1 MDSTPPSLRSE
12 PRTRTKSASRLSK
25 LRHYSD
31 QAGGGSPIPQLSLE
45 IVPSSPKIST
55 PSPASTISPRPPY
68 TLPLQELLM
77 LSPSPLK
84 RSKARLGERLEMA
97 DDVAVEACGVRK
109 RCKSRSS
116 AAPSPRS
123 SRRSRR
129 RVEQDMREERESVAG
144 EEIWV
149 KPRKKRHSERSR
161 KDKSI
166 SVPPVLSLNLGT
178 SDGDGCNM
186 DAIGEM
192 VNDLVMWKDVSKSSL
207 WFGFGS
213 LCFLS
218 SCFTRGINF
227 SIFSFLSQVGLLFLG
242 VSFFSNTMRQRDGDG
257 IRREIKL
264 KEDDILRVGRLV
276 LPAANLAISRMREV
290 FSGEPAM
297 TLKVVPFLL
306 VGAEYGH
313 LITLWRLCA
322 LGKLSRTHLWI
333 SIYVGNVENL
343 MRNLD
348 VYSPKLYSAYSSQLS
363 KKGQYDVPLSCDLD
377 MNAAVEHLK
386 SWALNA
392 WESCTHKKVVAASAV
407 TAFWNLTSIRTR
419 IFAAFLCLV
428 ILRYRRQQ
436 TEAMG
441 EEDAAEG
448 KEEQQ
453 QEKALV
459 AVEIESKN

>member
-322 LGKLSRTHLWI
+322 LGFFI
-333 SIYVGNVENL
+333 SFTA
-343 MRNLD
+343 
-348 VYSPKLYSAYSSQLS
+348 PKLYSAYSSQLS
-363 KKGQYDVPLSCDLD
+363 KK
-377 MNAAVEHLK
+377 VEHLK

>member
-1 MDSTPPSLRSE
+1 
-12 PRTRTKSASRLSK
+12 
-25 LRHYSD
+25 
-31 QAGGGSPIPQLSLE
+31 
-45 IVPSSPKIST
+45 
-55 PSPASTISPRPPY
+55 
-68 TLPLQELLM
+68 
-77 LSPSPLK
+77 
-84 RSKARLGERLEMA
+84 MA
-97 DDVAVEACGVRK
+97 DDAAVEACGVRK

-166 SVPPVLSLNLGT
+166 SVPPVPSLGT
-178 SDGDGCNM
+178 SDGDGCNL

-192 VNDLVMWKDVSKSSL
+192 HFLIPISSGAAVL
-207 WFGFGS
+207 GS
-213 LCFLS
+213 VIFLQYNA
-218 SCFTRGINF
+218 TKGW
-227 SIFSFLSQVGLLFLG
+227 QW
-242 VSFFSNTMRQRDGDG
+242 

-322 LGKLSRTHLWI
+322 LGFFVSFTA
-333 SIYVGNVENL
+333 
-343 MRNLD
+343 
-348 VYSPKLYSAYSSQLS
+348 PKLYSAYSSQLS
-363 KKGQYDVPLSCDLD
+363 KK
-377 MNAAVEHLK
+377 AEHLK

-392 WESCTHKKVVAASAV
+392 WEGCTHKKVVAASAV

-436 TEAMG
+436 SEAMG
-441 EEDAAEG
+441 R
-448 KEEQQ
+448 KMQ
-453 QEKALV
+453 QEERGGAATRKG
-459 AVEIESKN
+459 ISCSGN

>member
-1 MDSTPPSLRSE
+1 M
-12 PRTRTKSASRLSK
+12 
-25 LRHYSD
+25 
-31 QAGGGSPIPQLSLE
+31 
-45 IVPSSPKIST
+45 
-55 PSPASTISPRPPY
+55 
-68 TLPLQELLM
+68 
-77 LSPSPLK
+77 
-84 RSKARLGERLEMA
+84 
-97 DDVAVEACGVRK
+97 
-109 RCKSRSS
+109 
-116 AAPSPRS
+116 
-123 SRRSRR
+123 
-129 RVEQDMREERESVAG
+129 
-144 EEIWV
+144 
-149 KPRKKRHSERSR
+149 
-161 KDKSI
+161 
-166 SVPPVLSLNLGT
+166 SLNLGT
-178 SDGDGCNM
+178 SDGDGCNL
-186 DAIGEM
+186 DAIGVM

-264 KEDDILRVGRLV
+264 KEDDILRVSRLV

-322 LGKLSRTHLWI
+322 LGFFI
-333 SIYVGNVENL
+333 SFTA
-343 MRNLD
+343 
-348 VYSPKLYSAYSSQLS
+348 PKLYSAYSSQLS
-363 KKGQYDVPLSCDLD
+363 KK
-377 MNAAVEHLK
+377 VEHLK

-392 WESCTHKKVVAASAV
+392 WEGCTHKKVVAASAV

-419 IFAAFLCLV
+419 IFAAFVCLV

-436 TEAMG
+436 SEAMG
-441 EEDAAEG
+441 EEDAAGG
-448 KEEQQ
+448 KEKEQQ

>member
-166 SVPPVLSLNLGT
+166 SVPPVLSLST

-322 LGKLSRTHLWI
+322 LGFFI
-333 SIYVGNVENL
+333 SFTA
-343 MRNLD
+343 
-348 VYSPKLYSAYSSQLS
+348 PKLYSAYSSQLS
-363 KKGQYDVPLSCDLD
+363 KK
-377 MNAAVEHLK
+377 VEHLK

-441 EEDAAEG
+441 EEVILRYRRQQTEAMGDEDAAEG

>member
-12 PRTRTKSASRLSK
+12 PRNRTKSASRLSK
-25 LRHYSD
+25 LRHYSEE
-31 QAGGGSPIPQLSLE
+31 AGGESPIPQLSLE

-68 TLPLQELLM
+68 TVPLQELLM

-84 RSKARLGERLEMA
+84 RSKARLGERLELA

-129 RVEQDMREERESVAG
+129 RVEQDMREEKESVAG

-166 SVPPVLSLNLGT
+166 SVPPVT
-178 SDGDGCNM
+178 SD
-186 DAIGEM
+186 
-192 VNDLVMWKDVSKSSL
+192 
-207 WFGFGS
+207 
-213 LCFLS
+213 
-218 SCFTRGINF
+218 
-227 SIFSFLSQVGLLFLG
+227 IFSFLSQVGLLFLG

-276 LPAANLAISRMREV
+276 LPAANLAISRIREV

-322 LGKLSRTHLWI
+322 LGFFI
-333 SIYVGNVENL
+333 SFTT
-343 MRNLD
+343 
-348 VYSPKLYSAYSSQLS
+348 PKLYSAYASQLS
-363 KKGQYDVPLSCDLD
+363 KK
-377 MNAAVEHLK
+377 VEYLK

-392 WESCTHKKVVAASAV
+392 WEGCTHKKVVAASAV

-436 TEAMG
+436 SEAMG
-441 EEDAAEG
+441 EEDAAGG
-448 KEEQQ
+448 KEEEQQ